1 MPSQKFETWEEF
13 LAALK
18 EGGGSSNMTGGGPQ
32 VHATRFPADQW
43 PGETTAKRAEVTV
56 WATLQNGN
64 TIVSPVRDWTE
75 WSALIADYRELAAH
89 GGRFNDTRYHL

>member
-18 EGGGSSNMTGGGPQ
+18 EGGGSVDMLGCGPQ
-32 VHATRFPADQW
+32 VHSTRYPADQW
-43 PGETTAKRAEVTV
+43 PGETNEKRAEVTV
-56 WATLQNGN
+56 WARFTNGDS
-64 TIVSPVRDWTE
+64 IGSPVRDWTE

-89 GGRFNDTRYHL
+89 GGCFNDTRYHV